1 MTIIYFDCF
10 SGISGDMVIGALID
24 AGADPKLLEAEL
36 KKLPLEEEY
45 TLTWRKIVKNGITCT
60 KFDVVLKHDDHHRH
74 HSGDDHRDHHHE
86 HAHDDGHHHHHG
98 HGHDDNHHHHHEH
111 DHGDGRHLAHTHGGS
126 DHHHG
131 HGHHHRSYKE
141 IAGMIEASE
150 LAAEVKETALAIFR
164 RIGEAEGR
172 IHHVPLDDVH
182 FHEVGAVDSI
192 IDIVGTAILIHQL
205 GAVSIQSSPIPV
217 GSGTVHIAHGEY
229 PVPAP
234 ATLELLKGVPIE
246 QSAVKGELTTP
257 TGAAIVSVLAERFGP
272 LPSMKVT
279 AIGYGAGTKT
289 FPNRPNVLR
298 VVIGEQR

>member
-1 MTIIYFDCF
+1 
-10 SGISGDMVIGALID
+10 
-24 AGADPKLLEAEL
+24 
-36 KKLPLEEEY
+36 
-45 TLTWRKIVKNGITCT
+45 
-60 KFDVVLKHDDHHRH
+60 
-74 HSGDDHRDHHHE
+74 
-86 HAHDDGHHHHHG
+86 
-98 HGHDDNHHHHHEH
+98 
-111 DHGDGRHLAHTHGGS
+111 
-126 DHHHG
+126 
-131 HGHHHRSYKE
+131 
-141 IAGMIEASE
+141 MIETSE
-150 LAAEVKETALAIFR
+150 LASEIKETALAIFR

-192 IDIVGTAILIHQL
+192 VDIVGTAILIHQL
-205 GAVSIQSSPIPV
+205 GVVSIQSSPIPV

-246 QSAVKGELTTP
+246 QSTVKGELTTP

-279 AIGYGAGTKT
+279 AVGYGAGTKT

-298 VVIGEQR
+298 VVIGEQP